1 MKVELNQ
8 IVGLAEQAD
17 AAAVQFDLY
26 GVAVVDETVLRVTA
40 IEDSE
45 IVLVDVA

>member
-1 MKVELNQ
+1 
-8 IVGLAEQAD
+8 
-17 AAAVQFDLY
+17 
-26 GVAVVDETVLRVTA
+26 VAVVDETVLRVTA